1 MNFFQTFSCTAVS
14 SVQPRCAV
22 PENCRGLMGS
32 ERDSTLRPEK
42 FSSNASF
49 PAEQQLDFSG
59 ITPIH
64 TSVHRRSWKETKP
77 VLDLACCWHFNFP
90 VPRVTSVLILFPL
103 KSQNTGLWKYGLDL
117 GPISATWSHL
127 TSPSVSKKSI
137 KANSQTL
144 RGKQMKFEE
153 CVRFKIRD
161 VDCNNERFTSP
172 ACFVNKLREE
182 TSILLT
188 WFLPW

>member
-1 MNFFQTFSCTAVS
+1 M
-14 SVQPRCAV
+14 
-22 PENCRGLMGS
+22 
-32 ERDSTLRPEK
+32 
-42 FSSNASF
+42 
-49 PAEQQLDFSG
+49 
-59 ITPIH
+59 
-64 TSVHRRSWKETKP
+64 
-77 VLDLACCWHFNFP
+77 
-90 VPRVTSVLILFPL
+90 LILFPL

-117 GPISATWSHL
+117 GPISATRSHL

-188 WFLPW
+188 